1 MLVSL
6 DGADLSSSKRMLLQV
21 MSEEKATGFAT
32 EDAGNGIKR
41 IADIG
46 HDPWQVKNLS
56 GTVKFKT
63 RVETQTLDL
72 NGYPTGEKKT
82 GAEVNLA
89 PATIYYLI
97 TR

>member
-1 MLVSL
+1 VSL
-6 DGADLSSSKRMLLQV
+6 DGLDLSSSKRMLLQV

-32 EDAGNGIKR
+32 EDASTGVKKIS
-41 IADIG
+41 DIG
-46 HDPWQVKNLS
+46 RDPWQVKNLS
-56 GTVKFKT
+56 GSVKFKT
-63 RVETQTLDL
+63 RVETQALDL

-82 GAEVNLA
+82 GAEVKLA